1 MSEDKAKGADAKGSE
16 GADGASEAAPAK
28 KGLPI
33 KTIGVI
39 AAVMALEAGA
49 LYAVFGMGG
58 PQKSEAQTHELVH
71 DDSEELDEIEII
83 ADEVF
88 QNMQTGKVWV
98 WSISVYAQVKRKNV
112 EYVETI
118 LEQRAAEIR
127 EGLSQIVGR
136 AQHVQLKEPDR
147 QTLNRQFN
155 ALIEKIVKPDEHGKP
170 RVERL
175 LIPKCTGYP
184 ADF

>member
-1 MSEDKAKGADAKGSE
+1 MSDDKSKAAAKDTDGGAEGDAKS
-16 GADGASEAAPAK
+16 AK

-33 KTIGVI
+33 KTIGII
-39 AAVMALEAGA
+39 AAVMAMEAGA
-49 LYAVFGMGG
+49 LYIVFGMGSAN
-58 PQKSEAQTHELVH
+58 KSSAMVHELVH
-71 DDSEELDEIEII
+71 DDSEELEEIEIV
-83 ADEVF
+83 ADQVF

-98 WSISVYAQVKRKNV
+98 WSISVFAQVKRMNV
-112 EYVETI
+112 EYVENV
-118 LEQRAAEIR
+118 LMQRQAEIR

-147 QTLNRQFN
+147 QTINRQFT
-155 ALIEKIVKPDEHGKP
+155 ALIEKIIKPDEHGMP

-175 LIPKCTGYP
+175 IIPKCTGYP

>member
-1 MSEDKAKGADAKGSE
+1 MSDDKSGGGKKGGEAPEGGED
-16 GADGASEAAPAK
+16 AAPAK
-28 KGLPI
+28 KGGLPI
-33 KTIGVI
+33 KTIGI
-39 AAVMALEAGA
+39 IGAVMALEAGA
-49 LYAVFGMGG
+49 LYFVFGMSSA
-58 PQKSEAQTHELVH
+58 QKSSAEVHELVH

-98 WSISVYAQVKRKNV
+98 WSISVYAQVKRKDV
-112 EYVETI
+112 EYVETM
-118 LEQRAAEIR
+118 LTQRRAEIR

-136 AQHVQLKEPDR
+136 AQHAQLKEPDR
-147 QTLNRQFN
+147 QTLNRQFT
-155 ALIEKIVKPDEHGKP
+155 ALIERIVKPDDHGKP
-170 RVERL
+170 RIQRL